1 MYDVIVAGA
10 GPGGASAAYY
20 LGQAG
25 LKVLVLEKEEI
36 PRYKACGGGV
46 SIRTLAK
53 YLPFSFAPVIECQA
67 HTLSYFLGR
76 HSVQIPLSKPSMV
89 TVMRERFDAH
99 ILSQAR
105 AEVVTQT
112 AVRSVVQRPDRV
124 IVETQAGQTYSA
136 RYLVG
141 ADGVNSMVARA
152 AGLRREKVT
161 AAAVEAEVPV
171 PASVAG
177 RYHGNPA
184 FIFGEV
190 GQGYAW
196 IFPKANHLS
205 VGVVSLR
212 PRPGE
217 IRAALDR
224 VASRYHLPLDG
235 VRLHGHSIPL
245 HLRLEPVAARRVLL
259 VGDAAG
265 LADPLSGEGIR
276 MAIKS
281 AFLASR
287 AILQGRPDLY
297 PSWVEARIGRDQ
309 RRILPLA
316 WLFYRL
322 PLLCHLL
329 GERNPFISEAFMD
342 LLSDESSYP
351 QLFLCSF
358 GTLPVYLLT
367 EAGATLCRLSGRPDK
382 AEQLRSR
389 VYWGR

>member
-10 GPGGASAAYY
+10 GPGGASAAYF

-46 SIRTLAK
+46 SIRTLEK
-53 YLPFSFAPVIECQA
+53 YFPFSFAPVIECQA
-67 HTLSYFLGR
+67 HSLSYHLGR
-76 HSVQIPLSKPSMV
+76 HSVQIPLLKPSLV

-99 ILSQAR
+99 ILSHAR
-105 AEVVTQT
+105 AEVLT
-112 AVRSVVQRPDRV
+112 RSAIRSIAQAPDQVV
-124 IVETQAGQTYSA
+124 VETQAGRIFTG
-136 RYLVG
+136 RYLIG
-141 ADGVNSMVARA
+141 ADGVNSIVARSVD
-152 AGLRREKVT
+152 LRRGKVT

-171 PASVAG
+171 PATIAG
-177 RYHGNPA
+177 RYRDNPA

-190 GQGYAW
+190 RQGYAW
-196 IFPKANHLS
+196 IFPKADHLS
-205 VGVVSLR
+205 MGVVSLR

-217 IRAALDR
+217 IRAVLDR
-224 VASRYHLPLDG
+224 IAGRCQIPLDG
-235 VRLHGHSIPL
+235 VKLQGHSIPL
-245 HLRLEPVAARRVLL
+245 HLRREQVAAGRVLL

-281 AFLASR
+281 ASLASK

-297 PSWVEARIGRDQ
+297 PDWVETAIGRDL

-316 WLFYRL
+316 RLFYQL

-329 GERNPFISEAFMD
+329 GERNPFVSEAFMD
-342 LLSDESSYP
+342 LLSDEANYV

-358 GTLPVYLLT
+358 GTLPVFLLT
-367 EAGATLCRLSGRPDK
+367 EAGAALYRLSGRSNK
-382 AEQLRSR
+382 AEQLRDG
-389 VYWGR
+389 VYWSR